1 MRKYNEQ
8 EAILQKWKKKLSLL
22 AENSKKKHALLEI
35 INSEKKIET
44 RFLEFNNKKESI
56 LKGEDTEEEESFFY
70 WLWSCIVSL
79 ICFSW
84 PQNPSSELEE
94 LLLEKIYINP
104 ARLSCDFLDDAEY
117 EEALFNNPERAFAD
131 VQSLIKSLPENGGR
145 INNIIE
151 RLDAI
156 KYLLAVGTYQTLL
169 TRLYK
174 KFPLETLSYHYQRY
188 CEEPDKFIGPE
199 EFIEQ
204 ELMSRALMD
213 LFILP
218 LDTDPLTQR
227 CFAIQE
233 LLLIITLSN
242 VEKPPLTMLLADA
255 INNNTKDWEIFRQ
268 LGPWYETAKLQ
279 ILELLPE
286 YTEYLTNSTL
296 ILSKVIELQNTAEG
310 KNFPFQP
317 LLLNLTRLSCQELLL
332 NYHQCPEQQT
342 NHVLHQTIEFLSN
355 EILGT
360 WSSAKKERRIMEKL
374 MTERTNIHETLFSM
388 AECCAILSIYSHTQM
403 SEFNYQKAVLLANEL
418 IMGSLAG
425 EKELVS
431 QAEELCNLEPHEEIW
446 VLSVIKRLELHGFKM
461 TEEDISKKAKK
472 FFHLHPQQLTWML
485 KVIEQL
491 NPDGPKIAETMQLII
506 HSKKEDYKK
515 KSSQDVTSEKQ
526 LNTSLT
532 SNNPNRFSGR
542 PLPPIPQNSA
552 DSYNTPSF
560 GQI

>member
-1 MRKYNEQ
+1 
-8 EAILQKWKKKLSLL
+8 
-22 AENSKKKHALLEI
+22 
-35 INSEKKIET
+35 
-44 RFLEFNNKKESI
+44 
-56 LKGEDTEEEESFFY
+56 
-70 WLWSCIVSL
+70 
-79 ICFSW
+79 
-84 PQNPSSELEE
+84 
-94 LLLEKIYINP
+94 
-104 ARLSCDFLDDAEY
+104 
-117 EEALFNNPERAFAD
+117 
-131 VQSLIKSLPENGGR
+131 
-145 INNIIE
+145 
-151 RLDAI
+151 
-156 KYLLAVGTYQTLL
+156 
-169 TRLYK
+169 
-174 KFPLETLSYHYQRY
+174 
-188 CEEPDKFIGPE
+188 
-199 EFIEQ
+199 
-204 ELMSRALMD
+204 
-213 LFILP
+213 
-218 LDTDPLTQR
+218 
-227 CFAIQE
+227 
-233 LLLIITLSN
+233 
-242 VEKPPLTMLLADA
+242 
-255 INNNTKDWEIFRQ
+255 
-268 LGPWYETAKLQ
+268 
-279 ILELLPE
+279 
-286 YTEYLTNSTL
+286 
-296 ILSKVIELQNTAEG
+296 
-310 KNFPFQP
+310 
-317 LLLNLTRLSCQELLL
+317 
-332 NYHQCPEQQT
+332 
-342 NHVLHQTIEFLSN
+342 
-355 EILGT
+355 
-360 WSSAKKERRIMEKL
+360 L